1 MGAHRLP
8 DLRAR
13 HGRSVCGLIV
23 ERYVVA
29 MQNDPAGEKGDQ
41 RALAAD
47 RTGVIR
53 RWNTECQTVFGYTS
67 DEAVGHKLDLIV
79 PPALQARH
87 WRGFNRAMETG
98 QLRRPGR
105 TFKLPAIH
113 KSGAIISVHLIG
125 ATLTKAPDGT
135 VSGAMLTPHQG
146 TGWERALWRPV
157 LGLLNI
163 GRRRRRSR

>member
-1 MGAHRLP
+1 VGT
-8 DLRAR
+8 
-13 HGRSVCGLIV
+13 IV

-29 MQNDPAGEKGDQ
+29 VQNGPAGEDGDQ
-41 RALAAD
+41 RGLVAD

-53 RWNTECQTVFGYTS
+53 RWSTECQTVFGYSS

-98 QLRRPGR
+98 QLKRPGR
-105 TFKLPAIH
+105 TFKLPAVD
-113 KSGAIISVHLIG
+113 KTGAIISVHLIG

-135 VSGAMLTPHQG
+135 VSGAMLTPQQG
-146 TGWERALWRPV
+146 AGWERVIWRPV
-157 LGLLNI
+157 LGLLSI
-163 GRRRRRSR
+163 GKRPRRST